1 MSVGPG
7 DFVKLTYHGRD
18 VVHRDRL
25 GNVLEVVR
33 DEEKPLVLAWD
44 ARQYPCEVGK
54 EAFVP
59 FEAMSLAFGDPRSG
73 AVVSTPRDPAGNVMF
88 VADRATEVRRLR
100 SLYDNQFGDE
110 TEILYSPEA
119 DITDLEGNEVTSVL
133 KDPFGDKVTPIVQ
146 TPYDRDQLL
155 SQLKR
160 QQQMIETLAQA
171 QGIDLTDANTVPE
184 PAPEEPTDPFSD
196 VPADTGKTK

>member
-33 DEEKPLVLAWD
+33 DDKKPLVLAWD

-59 FEAMSLAFGDPRSG
+59 FEAMSLAFGDPRS
-73 AVVSTPRDPAGNVMF
+73 AANVASIRDVAGNVMF
-88 VADRATEVRRLR
+88 VSDRATEVRRLR

-110 TEILYSPEA
+110 TEILYAPEA
-119 DITDLEGNEVTSVL
+119 DISDLEGEEITTVL
-133 KDPFGDKVTPIVQ
+133 KDPFGDKVVAIVQ

-155 SQLKR
+155 AQLQR
-160 QQQMIETLAQA
+160 QQKMIETLAA
-171 QGIDLTDANTVPE
+171 SQGIDLNDPETVSE
-184 PAPEEPTDPFSD
+184 PAPEPTDPFSE
-196 VPADTGKTK
+196 VPADTGTKK

>member
-18 VVHRDRL
+18 IVHRDRL

-33 DEEKPLVLAWD
+33 DEEKPLNLAWD
-44 ARQYPCEVGK
+44 SRVYTCEVGK

-59 FEAMSLAFGDPRSG
+59 FEAMWLAFGDPRSG
-73 AVVSTPRDPAGNVMF
+73 SNVASIRDAAGNVMF
-88 VADRATEVRRLR
+88 VSDRATEVRRLR

-110 TEILYSPEA
+110 TEILYAPEA
-119 DITDLEGNEVTSVL
+119 DITDLEGEEIITVL
-133 KDPFGDKVTPIVQ
+133 KDPFGEHTTPIVQ

-155 SQLKR
+155 AQLKR

-171 QGIDLTDANTVPE
+171 QGIDLGDPATSTE
-184 PAPEEPTDPFSD
+184 PAPEEPTDPFAD
-196 VPADTGKTK
+196 VPADTGTSK